1 MGIEEK
7 HGKFLFVK
15 TKWHLAR
22 ELPQKVNMDESHYK
36 IFLKDEKLRTI
47 FDIKENKKET
57 VICFIKAAVLSASYV
72 CIWRIR
78 L

>member
-1 MGIEEK
+1 
-7 HGKFLFVK
+7 
-15 TKWHLAR
+15 
-22 ELPQKVNMDESHYK
+22 MDESHYK

-72 CIWRIR
+72 CI
-78 L
+78 